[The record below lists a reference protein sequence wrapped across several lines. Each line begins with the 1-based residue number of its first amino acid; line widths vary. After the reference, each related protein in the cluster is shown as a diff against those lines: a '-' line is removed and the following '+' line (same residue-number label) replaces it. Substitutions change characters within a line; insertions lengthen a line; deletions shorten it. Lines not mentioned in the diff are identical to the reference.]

1 MVYSG
6 QEWCLFIKIVST
18 FVGNN
23 WVPGRCGNG
32 GNGVIK
38 LGFFKY
44 NEGMEDCLNSCRIF
58 GLTACEFDK
67 DDGECWA
74 YSNDVAIGKGKPVT
88 FCYKFKGITFK
99 HASWPYFLMSYMSQ
113 TKSCLDVRKCLCCPL
128 KQSLITYIF
137 YKVIESKLK
146 KFVFLLS
153 SETPQT

>member
-1 MVYSG
+1 MARIRVSSWSAARLVRVASGRGSMQWRAHCAQRIGFASKETVLMVYSG

-23 WVPGRCGNG
+23 WVRGRCGNG

-99 HASWPYFLMSYMSQ
+99 HASWPYFHVSHMS
-113 TKSCLDVRKCLCCPL
+113 
-128 KQSLITYIF
+128 
-137 YKVIESKLK
+137 
-146 KFVFLLS
+146 
-153 SETPQT
+153 